1 MVKIGPFP
9 KGGPYEMK
17 VTGSRTVTVKDILF
31 GEVWFC
37 AGQSNMAM
45 QLPFA
50 GNGTV
55 EAANA
60 NYPNIRYFSTP
71 YQSTSES
78 QPVFGY
84 VSNWTLCTPNS
95 VGNLTAVGYFF
106 ARKLSQDLDVPVGII
121 CSAVGGSFIES
132 WIGNEAYKA
141 FLASPE
147 AAGFQASSPNGF
159 YNGMVSPIM
168 PFNIKGIMWYQGES
182 NTQFDYLYKKMLT
195 TMITDWRKN
204 YGIGDIPFMV
214 VQLPGYQ
221 KIQAAPVET
230 APYAVI
236 MA

>member
-1 MVKIGPFP
+1 
-9 KGGPYEMK
+9 MK